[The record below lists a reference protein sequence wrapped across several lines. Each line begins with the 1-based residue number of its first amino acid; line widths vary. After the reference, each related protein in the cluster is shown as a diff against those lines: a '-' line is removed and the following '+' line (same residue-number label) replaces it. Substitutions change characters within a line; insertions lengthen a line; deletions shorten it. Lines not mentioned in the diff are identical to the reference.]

1 MKKVCLIILITLVVS
16 GVKAQK
22 FTGLGDTLVVYIDNQ
37 VEIKLSVADY
47 STFNE
52 NSEAYKILMSFQSVL
67 PGISARL
74 DSNTPDKVSFDGEDK
89 LIVEPGD
96 VKYQFLLD
104 EEGIKDTGFR
114 DVAILSNENTYVK
127 ITTTDLS
134 KVSDMQLQKCFS
146 EVIAKHPPQR
156 NNSYTAVYACNEGE
170 VTLLEDELSLE
181 ASLDMLG
188 LTAGTG
194 ASLIKNR
201 WAADLSAELFFSF
214 NKKGVL
220 RYNPYI
226 STNLIFDFDSENK
239 MNVNTFLNVGYRW
252 NQDKKSLKGP
262 DWLGVEVGYLI
273 NRQGDLFGENTYK
286 LGLNWSLFKG
296 RSVYVSPQIYF
307 SDNFKTV
314 YPAVRIGIGL

>member
-1 MKKVCLIILITLVVS
+1 MRKVCLIILITLVVS

-22 FTGLGDTLVVYIDNQ
+22 FTGLGDTIVVYIDNQ

-47 STFNE
+47 STFNN
-52 NSEAYKILMSFQSVL
+52 NSEAYIILMSFQSLL

-74 DSNTPDKVSFDGEDK
+74 DSNAPEKVSYDGEDK
-89 LIVEPGD
+89 LFVEPGD
-96 VKYQFLLD
+96 LKYQFLLD
-104 EEGIKDTGFR
+104 DNGIKDTGFR
-114 DVAILSNENTYVK
+114 DVAILSNENTYVM

-134 KVSDMQLQKCFS
+134 KVSDLQLQKCFS
-146 EVIAKHPPQR
+146 DVITKLPQHR
-156 NNSYTAVYACNEGE
+156 NNSYTAVYACSDGK
-170 VTLLEDELSLE
+170 VTLLEDELGLD

-239 MNVNTFLNVGYRW
+239 MNVNTFLNVGHRW
-252 NQDKKSLKGP
+252 NLEKKPGSP
-262 DWLGVEVGYLI
+262 DWLGVEVGYLV
-273 NRQGDLFGENTYK
+273 NRQGDLFGKNTYK

-296 RSVYVSPQIYF
+296 RSVYVSPQLYF
-307 SDNFKTV
+307 SDNFNTV